1 MSHDHPI
8 VPAGLIEEPS
18 DDTPTHVVVV
28 DDVGPNAHLLA
39 AMLEELPGV
48 SVSVFTDGAQAVA
61 WCIENDPDLVILDY
75 RMPKLDGLGC
85 LARLRAATEGR
96 ETPVILVTADESR
109 DTVRAAFDA
118 GTTDFIRKPIDETEL
133 IARARNLLSLRL
145 RHLALLRANAEL
157 SRLANVDSLTG
168 TLNRRRFME
177 VASRELA
184 RDRRHN
190 RPVSLIMMD
199 VDHFKGINDRFGH
212 AVGDA
217 ALSGMA
223 SACRQVLRES
233 DVVAR
238 VGGEEFVVLLPE
250 TPMPQAADAAERL
263 RATIAGWVVDH
274 DGVSVRVTASLGVA
288 QWGGADETLDRL
300 LQRADAA
307 MYLAKTGGR
316 NRVVSAAPFS
326 SPDDRDA
333 AGEG

>member
-1 MSHDHPI
+1 MSQDHPI
-8 VPAGLIEEPS
+8 VSAGLIEEPS
-18 DDTPTHVVVV
+18 NDTPTHVVVV
-28 DDVGPNAHLLA
+28 DDMEPNAHLLA
-39 AMLEELPGV
+39 AMLEALPGV
-48 SVSVFTDGAQAVA
+48 TVSVFTDGAGAVA

-85 LARLRAATEGR
+85 LARLRGATKGR
-96 ETPVILVTADESR
+96 ETPVILVTADESQA
-109 DTVRAAFDA
+109 TVRAAFDA
-118 GTTDFIRKPIDETEL
+118 GTTDFIRKPVNETEL

-157 SRLANVDSLTG
+157 ARLANVDSLTG

-177 VASRELA
+177 VATRDLA

-199 VDHFKGINDRFGH
+199 VDHFKGINDSFGH

-223 SACRQVLRES
+223 AACRQVLRES

-238 VGGEEFVVLLPE
+238 MGGEEFVVLLPE
-250 TPMPQAADAAERL
+250 TPMPQASEAAERL
-263 RATIAGWVVDH
+263 RATIADWTVDH
-274 DGVSVRVTASLGVA
+274 DGVSVQVTASLGVA
-288 QWGGADETLDRL
+288 QWGGADESLDRL

-307 MYLAKTGGR
+307 LYLAKTGGR
-316 NRVVSAAPFS
+316 NRVIAAAPFG
-326 SPDDRDA
+326 SPARGA
-333 AGEG
+333 MAGR